1 MSIVGLDRTSQPVV
15 TVSEETETTADAPA
29 KRSTFLIADDHPMV
43 RDALALGA
51 GPGLRRRGSRDG
63 RQPGAGRR
71 RRWSAQ
77 PETDALLLDLD
88 MPGMD
93 GLTGLAL
100 LRSDHPT
107 VPIIVV
113 SAARER
119 AVIRRAYE
127 FGASA
132 YIDKSASLE
141 EIADTVRAVLD
152 GEIFA
157 PPEATP
163 ADSFAQRAAQLTPQ
177 QWRVLALMVQGDQ
190 NKQIAYKLGVGEAT
204 VKAHVTV
211 ILRKLGVRSRTQAVI
226 EARGPRAARRPG
238 AGQAVT
244 LRVRPP
250 SRPAAARRA
259 CAAGRAARRASPACA
274 AARPGAPGRAR
285 AASDRGRR

>member
-1 MSIVGLDRTSQPVV
+1 MSGESL
-15 TVSEETETTADAPA
+15 
-29 KRSTFLIADDHPMV
+29 TFLIADDHPMV
-43 RDALALGA
+43 RDALASALGQAFAGA
-51 GPGLRRRGSRDG
+51 GVVMAGSLPQVQAALERD
-63 RQPGAGRR
+63 
-71 RRWSAQ
+71 
-77 PETDALLLDLD
+77 PEPDALLLDLD

-113 SAARER
+113 SAAREA

-141 EIADTVRAVLD
+141 EISATVRAVLD

-157 PPEATP
+157 PADDTP
-163 ADSFAQRAAQLTPQ
+163 VDSFAQRAAQLTPQ
-177 QWRVLALMVQGDQ
+177 QWRVLALMIQGDQ
-190 NKQIAYKLGVGEAT
+190 NKQIAFKLGVGEAT

-226 EARGPRAARRPG
+226 EARGLNIPPAEP
-238 AGQAVT
+238 
-244 LRVRPP
+244 VRP
-250 SRPAAARRA
+250 
-259 CAAGRAARRASPACA
+259 
-274 AARPGAPGRAR
+274 
-285 AASDRGRR
+285 

>member
-1 MSIVGLDRTSQPVV
+1 VLDALESVIDELGYELDRAGSAATAIRLL
-15 TVSEETETTADAPA
+15 SERTYDA
-29 KRSTFLIADDHPMV
+29 V
-43 RDALALGA
+43 
-51 GPGLRRRGSRDG
+51 
-63 RQPGAGRR
+63 
-71 RRWSAQ
+71 
-77 PETDALLLDLD
+77 LLDLD

-100 LRSDHPT
+100 LRSDRPT

-113 SAARER
+113 SAAREA

-141 EIADTVRAVLD
+141 EISATVRAVLD

-157 PPEATP
+157 PADDTP
-163 ADSFAQRAAQLTPQ
+163 VDSFAQRAAQLTPQ
-177 QWRVLALMVQGDQ
+177 QWRVLALMIQGDQ

-226 EARGPRAARRPG
+226 EARGLNIPPAEP
-238 AGQAVT
+238 
-244 LRVRPP
+244 VRP
-250 SRPAAARRA
+250 
-259 CAAGRAARRASPACA
+259 
-274 AARPGAPGRAR
+274 
-285 AASDRGRR
+285 

>member
-1 MSIVGLDRTSQPVV
+1 MANAEQ
-15 TVSEETETTADAPA
+15 
-29 KRSTFLIADDHPMV
+29 FLVADDHPMV
-43 RDALALGA
+43 RDALASALGQA
-51 GPGLRRRGSRDG
+51 F
-63 RQPGAGRR
+63 PGAQIARAATLSEVQVELDR
-71 RRWSAQ
+71 Q

-100 LRSDHPT
+100 LRSEHPV

-113 SAARER
+113 SAAREP

-141 EIADTVRAVLD
+141 EIARIVRAVLA

-157 PPEATP
+157 PPESGPGDT
-163 ADSFAQRAAQLTPQ
+163 FAQRATQLTPQ
-177 QWRVLALMVQGDQ
+177 QWRVLALMVKGDQ
-190 NKQIAYKLGVGEAT
+190 NKQIAHKLGVGEAT

-226 EARGPRAARRPG
+226 EARQLALPETESVGS
-238 AGQAVT
+238 Q
-244 LRVRPP
+244 VRPT
-250 SRPAAARRA
+250 PA
-259 CAAGRAARRASPACA
+259 
-274 AARPGAPGRAR
+274 
-285 AASDRGRR
+285 

>member
-1 MSIVGLDRTSQPVV
+1 MS
-15 TVSEETETTADAPA
+15 DAA
-29 KRSTFLIADDHPMV
+29 AEKRTFLVADDHPMV
-43 RDALALGA
+43 RDALASALGQAFA
-51 GPGLRRRGSRDG
+51 GAAIAMAGSL
-63 RQPGAGRR
+63 
-71 RRWSAQ
+71 AQ
-77 PETDALLLDLD
+77 VEAALEREPETDALLLDLD

-100 LRSDHPT
+100 LRSGHPT

-113 SAARER
+113 SAARE
-119 AVIRRAYE
+119 ANVVRRAYE

-141 EIADTVRAVLD
+141 EIAGTVRAVLD

-157 PPEATP
+157 PPDAQP
-163 ADSFAQRAAQLTPQ
+163 ADSFAQRANQLTPQ

-226 EARGPRAARRPG
+226 EARGLA
-238 AGQAVT
+238 
-244 LRVRPP
+244 LPP
-250 SRPAAARRA
+250 A
-259 CAAGRAARRASPACA
+259 
-274 AARPGAPGRAR
+274 
-285 AASDRGRR
+285 

>member
-1 MSIVGLDRTSQPVV
+1 MSGEKL
-15 TVSEETETTADAPA
+15 A
-29 KRSTFLIADDHPMV
+29 FLIADDHPMV
-43 RDALALGA
+43 RDALASALGQAFDGAAIAMA
-51 GPGLRRRGSRDG
+51 GSL
-63 RQPGAGRR
+63 
-71 RRWSAQ
+71 AQ
-77 PETDALLLDLD
+77 VQQALEREPETDALLLDLD

-113 SAARER
+113 SAAREA

-141 EIADTVRAVLD
+141 EIANTVRAVLD

-157 PPEATP
+157 PAEDVPV
-163 ADSFAQRAAQLTPQ
+163 DSFAQRANQLTPQ
-177 QWRVLALMVQGDQ
+177 QWRVLALMIQGDQ

-226 EARGPRAARRPG
+226 EARGLTIPPAEP
-238 AGQAVT
+238 
-244 LRVRPP
+244 VRP
-250 SRPAAARRA
+250 
-259 CAAGRAARRASPACA
+259 
-274 AARPGAPGRAR
+274 
-285 AASDRGRR
+285 

>member
-1 MSIVGLDRTSQPVV
+1 M
-15 TVSEETETTADAPA
+15 
-29 KRSTFLIADDHPMV
+29 FLIADDHPMV
-43 RDALALGA
+43 RDALASALGQAFAGA
-51 GPGLRRRGSRDG
+51 GIATAGSL
-63 RQPGAGRR
+63 
-71 RRWSAQ
+71 AQ
-77 PETDALLLDLD
+77 VQAVLEREPETDALLLDLD

-100 LRSDHPT
+100 LRSGHPT

-113 SAARER
+113 SAARDA
-119 AVIRRAYE
+119 AVVRHAYE

-157 PPEATP
+157 PPDAAP
-163 ADSFAQRAAQLTPQ
+163 ADSFAQRANQLTPQ

-226 EARGPRAARRPG
+226 EARGL
-238 AGQAVT
+238 T
-244 LRVRPP
+244 LPP
-250 SRPAAARRA
+250 V
-259 CAAGRAARRASPACA
+259 
-274 AARPGAPGRAR
+274 
-285 AASDRGRR
+285 